1 MKTITTYIREH
12 IKADW
17 NPWIYGYTA
26 AFLFAA
32 ILLNYLFNFQ
42 NKFIERG
49 GTDFE
54 AILRFFA
61 FYAFSYYAIAIP
73 KLLVSGNTHIL
84 KNKDF
89 WIKSLS
95 LLVLI
100 AIVGRLRY
108 YKYFGELFNDIPT
121 RAFVMKLLIQARC
134 TLVYLLPLFILKFVY
149 DRHTKG
155 LYGLS
160 FSRSN
165 LRIYFILLAIVA
177 PLVIAASFTPDFLSA
192 YPRYKPWLVELVPGM
207 SKLTMTGIFETF
219 YGLDYVMVELMFR
232 GAFVIG
238 MAAIMGKECIL
249 PMVSVYAFLHF
260 GKPLGESI
268 GAVFGGYILGVIAW
282 NTRHIWGGVI
292 IHMGVAFLMEIMG
305 FLQFYVFHVRR

>member
-1 MKTITTYIREH
+1 MKTILQTIREH

-17 NPWIYGYTA
+17 NPWIYGFTA
-26 AFLFAA
+26 AFLIAA
-32 ILLNYLFNFQ
+32 IALNYSFDFQ
-42 NKFIERG
+42 NKFVERG
-49 GTDFE
+49 GTDIE

-61 FYAFSYYAIAIP
+61 FYSFAYYAIAIP
-73 KLLVSGNTHIL
+73 KLLVSGQQSVL
-84 KNKDF
+84 KNREF

-100 AIVGRLRY
+100 SIVGRLRY
-108 YKYFGELFNDIPT
+108 YKYVGELFNDIPT
-121 RAFVMKLLIQARC
+121 RAFVMKLLVQARC
-134 TLVYLLPLFILKFVY
+134 TLIYLIPLFVLKRVY
-149 DRHTKG
+149 DHHTKG

-160 FSRSN
+160 FSKSD
-165 LRIYFILLAIVA
+165 LRIYFVLLAIVA

-192 YPRYKPWLVELVPGM
+192 YPRYKPWIVDLVPGM
-207 SKLTMTGIFETF
+207 SKVAMTGVFETF
-219 YGLDYVMVELMFR
+219 YGLDFVMVELMFR

-238 MAAIMGKECIL
+238 MIAVMGKDSIL

-282 NTRHIWGGVI
+282 KTRHIWGGVI

-305 FLQFYVFHVRR
+305 FLQYYVFHVRR